1 MEFIKDCLN
10 RNYSLKFVSTKWR
23 INEEDI
29 LEEFLKQKKRF
40 TKEEIEQVMKEV
52 YYIWEIRN
60 QYGNMI
66 FSQTSY

>member
-52 YYIWEIRN
+52 YYI
-60 QYGNMI
+60 
-66 FSQTSY
+66 